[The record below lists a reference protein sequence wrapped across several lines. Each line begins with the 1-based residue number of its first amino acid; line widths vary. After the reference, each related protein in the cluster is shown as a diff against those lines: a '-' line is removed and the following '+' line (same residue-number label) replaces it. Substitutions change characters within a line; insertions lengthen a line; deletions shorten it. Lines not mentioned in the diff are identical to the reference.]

1 MLSLKI
7 TCVLINPKKKLNMSL
22 DEQRLGRTIYLYTD
36 IQMFACV
43 CVCVQ
48 CTRYTFGRSVGRQ
61 VDSFILINIRN
72 VFIEKC
78 VTIELFTIGFN
89 YYLQTLMEC
98 HLQFF
103 RTVMECEFFRQQ
115 NSELFF
121 ESKAYAIK
129 IFHSSTLQL
138 SIGFSSHFFAFPISF

>member
-1 MLSLKI
+1 
-7 TCVLINPKKKLNMSL
+7 MSL

-61 VDSFILINIRN
+61 VDSFILINILN

-89 YYLQTLMEC
+89 YYLQTLMEWN
-98 HLQFF
+98 LQFF
-103 RTVMECEFFRQQ
+103 RTVMECKFFREFFRQQ
-115 NSELFF
+115 NSELFLNQKHTRSRYF
-121 ESKAYAIK
+121 
-129 IFHSSTLQL
+129 TLQHYNYQL
-138 SIGFSSHFFAFPISF
+138 GFHPIILLFSF